1 MSKSVS
7 MSLRVDENIKNKADT
22 LFKKLGLNTSSAI
35 NMFLTQCVRNQALP
49 FTPSL
54 NCEPSK
60 ELKNAIK
67 EGEKILNGKSKVK
80 KYDNV
85 DDLLKDLDED

>member
-1 MSKSVS
+1 MSEIE
-7 MSLRVDENIKNKADT
+7 L
-22 LFKKLGLNTSSAI
+22 
-35 NMFLTQCVRNQALP
+35 
-49 FTPSL
+49 
-54 NCEPSK
+54 SK